1 MTTPPDNKEIQRRCE
16 AFLKEI
22 DVPGFIL
29 FGRQEKE
36 GKCTVTYSVHKI
48 PIKTALLALLT
59 ALTDLI
65 KRTLP

>member
-1 MTTPPDNKEIQRRCE
+1 MAPDNAEIQRRCE

-29 FGRQEKE
+29 FGREE
-36 GKCTVTYSVHKI
+36 TDGSTTITYSVHRIGLKN
-48 PIKTALLALLT
+48 ALLGMLT
-59 ALTDLI
+59 AVTDLI